1 MKMFRLAV
9 LTALFL
15 MGGVAF
21 ANENAQPGR
30 AGSVLD
36 PKLGT
41 YHFKITTASE
51 EAQAW
56 FNQGLVLAYGFN
68 HGEAIRCFREAAKL
82 DPEAAMPY
90 WGIAYANGMHLN
102 APSMSEDQWKAS
114 YEAAEEAKWL
124 LDNETPLEHALVYA
138 ISERTAWP
146 VPAEQ
151 RPYDDAYREA
161 MGKAYEQFGDD
172 AEVATL
178 YAESMMNLQ
187 PWDYWTPEL
196 EPKGYTKEF
205 CRVLERALKLHP
217 DHPQLCHLYIHA
229 TEAGPDP
236 GAAEKAADA
245 LLHRV
250 PGAGHLV
257 HMPSHTYARIGRYAD
272 AEKSNELA
280 VAADDAFL
288 KLGNEPGMYW
298 VYHAHNLHF
307 LAFAAMMEGDYETA
321 MEAAKRLET
330 ALPDTA
336 LDAFAGL
343 IEGVIPSTYH
353 VMVRF
358 GKWEDVLAKPA
369 PNSKRPVIVTVHHYA
384 RGIAHA
390 ALGQTAEAREESAK
404 FEEAVEKVPGD
415 WWIFSNKVHDV
426 LPIARHM
433 LAGELAYR
441 EGRLEEAW
449 KELELAIAAEDKLNY
464 DEPPGWMIPVRH
476 AMGALLME
484 AGQYER
490 AEKLYRQD
498 QEDHPGNGWSL
509 LGLQQAL
516 QEQGKERQAAKFAR
530 QVDKVWATITERP
543 SSSCL
548 CAPRVAASR
557 KPAS

>member
-1 MKMFRLAV
+1 LV
-9 LTALFL
+9 LT
-15 MGGVAF
+15 
-21 ANENAQPGR
+21 
-30 AGSVLD
+30 
-36 PKLGT
+36 
-41 YHFKITTASE
+41 
-51 EAQAW
+51 
-56 FNQGLVLAYGFN
+56 YGFN
-68 HGEAIRCFREAAKL
+68 HGEGIRCFKKAAAF
-82 DPEAAMPY
+82 DPEAAMPH

-102 APSMSEDQWKAS
+102 APAMSEAQWKAS

-124 LDNETPLEHALVYA
+124 LDNETPIEHALVHA
-138 ISERTAWP
+138 ISERTTWP

-151 RPYDDAYREA
+151 RPYDDAYRVA
-161 MGKAYEQFGDD
+161 MGKVYEEFGDD

-187 PWDYWTPEL
+187 PWDYWTPDL
-196 EPKGYTKEF
+196 QPKGFTKEF
-205 CRVLERALKLHP
+205 CRVLERGLKRHP

-245 LLHRV
+245 LLDRV

-272 AEKSNELA
+272 AERSNELA
-280 VAADDAFL
+280 VEADDSFL

-307 LAFAAMMEGDYETA
+307 LAFASMMEGDYESA
-321 MEAAKRLET
+321 MEAANRLET
-330 ALPDTA
+330 ALPNEA

-343 IEGVIPSTYH
+343 IEGIIPSTYH
-353 VMVRF
+353 VMIRF
-358 GKWEDVLAKPA
+358 GKWKDVLAKPA
-369 PNSKRPVIVTVHHYA
+369 PDPKRPVIVTVHHYA

-390 ALGQTAEAREESAK
+390 ALGQTAEAREEIAN
-404 FEEAVEKVPGD
+404 FEAAVEKVPGD

-441 EGRLEEAW
+441 EGRLEDAW
-449 KELELAIAAEDKLNY
+449 AELEKAIAAEDKLNY

-484 AGQYER
+484 AGQYAR
-490 AEKLYRQD
+490 AEQLYRED

-516 QEQGKERQAAKFAR
+516 HEQGRERQAAKFAR
-530 QVDKVWATITERP
+530 QVDKAWATIDERP
-543 SSSCL
+543 TSSCL
-548 CAPRVAASR
+548 CAPRVAASL
-557 KPAS
+557 KPSS